1 MTTII
6 TRDRIA
12 LIREALASDPDPLIT
27 MDATDVTALCDAAD
41 QWLRDRANVPGQRY
55 REPLRQQ
62 EASNE

>member
-27 MDATDVTALCDAAD
+27 MDATDVTALCDTAD
-41 QWLRDRANVPGQRY
+41 QWLRDRASVPGQRY
-55 REPLRQQ
+55 REHLRQQ